1 MKNKKM
7 LKKLQKELERD
18 PFMRFAKI
26 KNPSLYRFELK
37 KLIGKEMKHL
47 KQQKI
52 GQKEAEKQMDFMEAE
67 SRFKHINDPWLR
79 KHLAYKLLQKNKK
92 QLSKNNKFYL

>member
-1 MKNKKM
+1 M

>member
-7 LKKLQKELERD
+7 LKKLEKELERD

-37 KLIGKEMKHL
+37 KLIGKETKHL

-52 GQKEAEKQMDFMEAE
+52 GRKEAEKQMNFIEAQ
-67 SRFKHINDPWLR
+67 SQFSHINDSWLR
-79 KHLAYKLLQKNKK
+79 KHLAYKLLQKNRK
-92 QLSKNNKFYL
+92 QSPKNNKFYL

>member
-18 PFMRFAKI
+18 PFMRFAKQ
-26 KNPSLYRFELK
+26 KNPTMYKSELN
-37 KLIGKEMKHL
+37 KLFNREKKHL
-47 KQQKI
+47 RQKKI
-52 GQKEAEKQMDFMEAE
+52 GQKEAEKQMNFIEAQ
-67 SRFKHINDPWLR
+67 SQFSHINDPWLR

-92 QLSKNNKFYL
+92 QSPKNNKFYL